1 MHGPTGY
8 APVMPSPPGRQIS
21 PIWIVAVVVALVLV
35 GVGIFVA
42 VKATNDAED
51 TKEDIEQTIPE
62 VTDITLP
69 DGVTV
74 PEITVPEITLP
85 EAVTVPEVTL
95 PEGVTIPEITVPK
108 ITVPKITI
116 PDITIPDDHHPG
128 HHHPG
133 HHVPDNPVTPGQLP
147 GGARSLFDQPAT
159 GAVVGDLEQY
169 LPGDPTKFT
178 SVILYPDY
186 AVVSA
191 QDPGDPENTVGA
203 MWRAGRVTG
212 FPGIPAFDID
222 THTFTTADV
231 NWDAVSGAVAQAPAL
246 LGADEV
252 THVIVERWDFEPD
265 LPVRILVY
273 AGDGYV
279 EVAADG
285 TIIGT
290 H

>member
-1 MHGPTGY
+1 M
-8 APVMPSPPGRQIS
+8 
-21 PIWIVAVVVALVLV
+21 
-35 GVGIFVA
+35 
-42 VKATNDAED
+42 
-51 TKEDIEQTIPE
+51 
-62 VTDITLP
+62 
-69 DGVTV
+69 

-95 PEGVTIPEITVPK
+95 PKGVTIPEITVPK

-116 PDITIPDDHHPG
+116 PDVTIPDVTIPDITIPDITFPK
-128 HHHPG
+128 
-133 HHVPDNPVTPGQLP
+133 VTRDSCPAAP
-147 GGARSLFDQPAT
+147 RSLFDQPAT

-212 FPGIPAFDID
+212 FPELPGVRHRHP
-222 THTFTTADV
+222 HV
-231 NWDAVSGAVAQAPAL
+231 HNRRRELGRGSGAVAQAPTL

-273 AGDGYV
+273 AGDGYI

>member
-1 MHGPTGY
+1 
-8 APVMPSPPGRQIS
+8 MPSPPGRQIS
-21 PIWIVAVVVALVLV
+21 PVWIVAVVVALVLV

-42 VKATNDAED
+42 VKATDDAED

-69 DGVTV
+69 EGVTV

-85 EAVTVPEVTL
+85 EGVTVPEVTL
-95 PEGVTIPEITVPK
+95 PEGVTIPEITVPE
-108 ITVPKITI
+108 ITVPDITI
-116 PDITIPDDHHPG
+116 PDITIPK
-128 HHHPG
+128 
-133 HHVPDNPVTPGQLP
+133 VTPGKLP
-147 GGARSLFDQPAT
+147 GGAGALFDQPAT
-159 GAVVGDLEQY
+159 SAVIGELEQY

-203 MWRAGRVTG
+203 MWRAGKVTG
-212 FPGIPAFDID
+212 FPGIPAFDVA

-246 LGADEV
+246 LGADEA

-265 LPVRILVY
+265 VPVRILVY